1 MDLTC
6 DLLTNKKKIIKQ
18 KNINNTNKELKNED
32 ELYNFIKDEILK
44 NDKIESGPFIKL
56 SDLQLLEII
65 KISIKEYKSYIESIN
80 KNHQKLNNTNKKD
93 IVKEIINK
101 NEDTTKRIKII
112 SKK

>member
-18 KNINNTNKELKNED
+18 KNINNTNKKLKNED
-32 ELYNFIKDEILK
+32 DLYNFIKDEILK

-65 KISIKEYKSYIESIN
+65 KISIQEYKLFNQNLN
-80 KNHQKLNNTNKKD
+80 KNYNKLNTINNNKK
-93 IVKEIINK
+93 KKINIDYE
-101 NEDTTKRIKII
+101 NTTKNIKII
-112 SKK
+112 TKK